1 MQAVKILGNGVTA
14 SVSLLVNWQLVKEDF
29 KSREGRDG
37 VQTDNVW
44 FFFFFFSIT
53 HEEIFFSETLEWRI
67 VSLLSL
73 ILHGTSKVQV
83 CLDVAHH
90 FFADS
95 VIDLIFFI

>member
-44 FFFFFFSIT
+44 FFFFFFFQSPMKK
-53 HEEIFFSETLEWRI
+53 FSSQKHWSGGLF
-67 VSLLSL
+67 LF
-73 ILHGTSKVQV
+73 
-83 CLDVAHH
+83 CP
-90 FFADS
+90 
-95 VIDLIFFI
+95 